1 MPRSRPIRS
10 LICALIGAAAVV
22 ATLPAVAG
30 AQVGG
35 PVILGGDDLTAH
47 GNINVGT
54 GASEVG
60 WLYMEKAVANI
71 KPNVR
76 RGNDNTIAA
85 FGSMDPGTPG
95 PTSNNAGAGIRN
107 AAVKNGMGVNF
118 FDDAAGIAAG
128 MAAIAN
134 GSYRPAIIWI
144 AGDDANNDLSDG
156 PDGGC
161 TDNDPATTLEGEA
174 LVNNAGVI
182 NTFVNGGGGLFSH
195 GTCYPWLSVLVPGLE
210 TVNSGADE
218 DLYLTPEGIAA
229 FPGLTNDDVNAG
241 PWHNHF
247 QGNFG
252 GLQRLVNSSEV
263 DDSAGLDAAVV
274 LGGGRVSL
282 TERPTDLL
290 IAKSATPDPATA
302 GSNLIYTITAAN
314 NGPELATGVVVTD
327 TLPAG
332 LTAISAT
339 PSQGTCLGTTVVS
352 CALGDIAVG
361 VAASVTIVVR
371 PAAAGS
377 ITNTATVAG
386 NQPDPNEANN
396 TATVTTLVNAAPPP
410 PPPPPARPRDRTAPK
425 IAVAGVQ
432 ARGGSCRRTSFVARF
447 TITEPRLRRVDVF
460 VNTRRVRRTTLKRFA
475 VRVSL
480 NGLRAGRRH
489 TIRVVAVDTVGN
501 RAIRTSSFIRCAA
514 QAPARFTG

>member
-10 LICALIGAAAVV
+10 LVTALIGAAAVA
-22 ATLPAVAG
+22 ATVPTLAG

-35 PVILGGDDLTAH
+35 PVILGGDDLTSH
-47 GNINVGT
+47 GNIDTVT

-71 KPNVR
+71 KPSVR

-95 PTSNNAGAGIRN
+95 PTSGDAGAGIRN

-118 FDDAAGIAAG
+118 FGDAAGIAAG

-144 AGDDANNDLSDG
+144 AGDDAGNDLGDG

-161 TDNDPATTLEGEA
+161 TDSDPATTLEGEA

-182 NTFVNGGGGLFSH
+182 NTFVNGGGGLYSH
-195 GTCYPWLSVLVPGLE
+195 GTCYPWLSALVPGLE
-210 TVNSGADE
+210 TVNSGSSD

-229 FPGLTNDDVNAG
+229 FPGLTNTDVNAG

-247 QGNFG
+247 QGNLG
-252 GLQRLVNSSEV
+252 GLQKLVNSTDV
-263 DDSAGLDAAVV
+263 DDSAAQDAAVV

-290 IAKSATPDPATA
+290 VAKSATPDPATA
-302 GSNLIYTITAAN
+302 GSNLTYTVTAAN
-314 NGPELATGVVVTD
+314 NGPQLATGVVVTD

-332 LTAISAT
+332 LTAISSM
-339 PSQGTCLGTTVVS
+339 PSQGTCSGTTVVS
-352 CALGDIAVG
+352 CALGDIAAG
-361 VAASVTIVVR
+361 TAATVTIVVR

-377 ITNTATVAG
+377 ITNTVTVAG

-396 TATVTTLVNAAPPP
+396 TATLTTLVNAAPPP
-410 PPPPPARPRDRTAPK
+410 PPARPRDRIAPR

-460 VNTRRVRRTTLKRFA
+460 VNTRRVRRTTMKRFA

-480 NGLRAGRRH
+480 RGLRAGRRH
-489 TIRVVAVDTVGN
+489 TIRVVAVDTLGN
-501 RAIRTSSFIRCAA
+501 RAVRTSSFIRCAA